1 MTPPNNTEAP
11 KPDLM
16 AMSRLIWVHPRQ
28 AVRQVVD
35 YNPWAGQKEIIA
47 VLCGVN
53 GLVALPQGLGM
64 MALEILL
71 TLLLLIVSIYPMAWL
86 LWLTGKPMGGK
97 ANFSELSAA
106 LVWPMIPASLVTL
119 LAIPFQGMEVVWVLV
134 VGVSYLYSFHIMVQ
148 TVAEVQGFN
157 GWQSF
162 LNQLFALILS
172 LLPFLFFWQEII
184 NILPLAQQILKSMIS
199 AE

>member
-1 MTPPNNTEAP
+1 MTPPKNTEAP

-16 AMSRLIWVHPRQ
+16 AMSRLIWVHPRR

-35 YNPWAGQKEIIA
+35 YNPWLGQKEIIA
-47 VLCGVN
+47 VLCGVS
-53 GLVALPQGLGM
+53 GLLALPQGLGM

-71 TLLLLIVSIYPMAWL
+71 NLLLLIISIYPMAWL

-97 ANFSELSAA
+97 ASFSDLCAA
-106 LVWPMIPASLVTL
+106 MVWPMIPAIAGTL
-119 LAIPFQGMEVVWVLV
+119 LAIPLLGMETVGELV
-134 VGVSYLYSFHIMVQ
+134 QGVFYLYSFHIMVQ

-172 LLPFLFFWQEII
+172 LLPLLFFWQEVI
-184 NILPLAQQILKSMIS
+184 NLFRKLSGF
-199 AE
+199 